1 MQMRSTWIRRR
12 SHLGLFF
19 FRWCFQTSTG
29 PALSNVHCKTLTG
42 TCHKL
47 SLVVAGATFH
57 RNLSHMLPK
66 LYHSHPEAAEI
77 TADSM
82 LKLSGIPHFSWKCSM
97 TNSPPNTH
105 LKQKQKKKPT
115 TKNSKKKKEKKKSAV
130 PPFQCNETLSASLT
144 TIRFP
149 IGLSLQQ
156 ILKAVLVPHLPA
168 VRREITLLLCSSSV
182 KQP

>member
-12 SHLGLFF
+12 SHLGLVF
-19 FRWCFQTSTG
+19 FRWCFQISTG

-82 LKLSGIPHFSWKCSM
+82 LKQSGIPHFSWKCSM
-97 TNSPPNTH
+97 TNSSPPKHT
-105 LKQKQKKKPT
+105 LKQNKTKKTKQKIQQKNPKKT
-115 TKNSKKKKEKKKSAV
+115 EKKRKKKNKSAV

-144 TIRFP
+144 TTQFP

-156 ILKAVLVPHLPA
+156 I
-168 VRREITLLLCSSSV
+168 
-182 KQP
+182 

>member
-19 FRWCFQTSTG
+19 FRWCFQTSTE
-29 PALSNVHCKTLTG
+29 PALSNVHGKTLTG

-47 SLVVAGATFH
+47 SLIVVSGATFH
-57 RNLSHMLPK
+57 RNLSHMLAK

-97 TNSPPNTH
+97 TNSPPNRT
-105 LKQKQKKKPT
+105 LKTNKQKKKPT
-115 TKNSKKKKEKKKSAV
+115 KKSNKKRKKKKRKV
-130 PPFQCNETLSASLT
+130 LFPPSNAM
-144 TIRFP
+144 RFCP
-149 IGLSLQQ
+149 
-156 ILKAVLVPHLPA
+156 
-168 VRREITLLLCSSSV
+168 LL
-182 KQP
+182 